1 MNDNEKQVLLN
12 KDIYPSDEV
21 LGNYLLEK
29 YEIYKKFLDET
40 NKLDLVIEWHFYND
54 GKTWLG
60 KILNKKKNLGWLS
73 VWNTGFKITV
83 FLTEKTLD
91 GFNVLEINDQIK
103 KSIKLSDPLP
113 RLIPV
118 VMRVDNISILMDII
132 TILTY
137 MKKVKK

>member
-60 KILNKKKNLGWLS
+60 KILNKKKNLG
-73 VWNTGFKITV
+73 
-83 FLTEKTLD
+83 
-91 GFNVLEINDQIK
+91 
-103 KSIKLSDPLP
+103 
-113 RLIPV
+113 
-118 VMRVDNISILMDII
+118 
-132 TILTY
+132 
-137 MKKVKK
+137 